1 MRGSM
6 QSVLPA
12 IAAADDRPA
21 PRSLS
26 VLLNRS
32 ATGYVLAM
40 LLVIA
45 AHATIALSWRKDAG
59 SASFAVCI
67 AAVAAAALFGGAGPG
82 MLATIL
88 LALDLDYSFMPPY
101 HSLQLD
107 FQSLL
112 HLMAFCTVAMG
123 ISSLQGR
130 RHKAEESLRA
140 ARDELEARVVDRT
153 AELLRSREQFRLLV
167 NGFRDQAFFMLDHA
181 GSVAGWNSGAERLLG
196 YSEAEIVGR
205 PLASIWSDAYRRD
218 TTADLS
224 RLSDSRSSD
233 RFEHHDWIV
242 RKDGSRFWG
251 SIFLAHLESDPRHRG
266 GQAVTIR
273 DLTERRSL
281 EREILDISE
290 RERIRIGHDL
300 HDGLGQE
307 LSGTAMLS
315 IALAQRLAGVDSVPA
330 ATAAAADAEQ
340 IADLIHESIRHTREL
355 ARGLC
360 PLDMDEEGLPAAI
373 RQLAERVDRLPGV
386 RCECEVP
393 RRVGVD
399 SASTLHLHRIA
410 QEAINNAV
418 RHGNANLI
426 TVRLLEENRQLTL
439 IVADDGVGIP
449 NPLPRGSGL
458 GLRLMRYR
466 AKMIGAS
473 IEIARGSP
481 CGTVVACRINT
492 CGTAAPGRDSAG
504 PEPSRSTVEGGC
516 ATPESGHG

>member
-1 MRGSM
+1 M

-12 IAAADDRPA
+12 ISAENSQAAERS
-21 PRSLS
+21 PRLW
-26 VLLNRS
+26 LNRQ
-32 ATGYVLAM
+32 AAGYVVAM
-40 LLVIA
+40 MLVIA
-45 AHATIALSWRKDAG
+45 AHATIALSWRKEAG

-67 AAVAAAALFGGAGPG
+67 AAVAAAALVGGGGPG

-112 HLMAFCTVAMG
+112 HLLAFCTVSMG

-140 ARDELEARVVDRT
+140 ARDQLEARVGDRT

-181 GSVAGWNSGAERLLG
+181 GNVAGWNNGAERLLG
-196 YSEAEIVGR
+196 YSDAEIVGR
-205 PLASIWSDAYRRD
+205 PLASIWPDADRRD
-218 TTADLS
+218 TAADPS
-224 RLSDSRSSD
+224 RLSDSQTSNRY
-233 RFEHHDWIV
+233 EHHDWIV

-251 SIFLAHLESDPRHRG
+251 SIFLAHLESDPRYRG

-315 IALAQRLAGVDSVPA
+315 IALAQRLAEVDSVPA
-330 ATAAAADAEQ
+330 ATASAADAEQ

-360 PLDMDEEGLPAAI
+360 PLDMDDEGLPAAI
-373 RQLAERVDRLPGV
+373 RQLAERIARLPGV
-386 RCECEVP
+386 RCECELP
-393 RRVGVD
+393 ARVGVD
-399 SASTLHLHRIA
+399 SATALHLHRIA
-410 QEAINNAV
+410 QEALSNAV
-418 RHGNANLI
+418 RHGKSGQI
-426 TVRLLEENRQLTL
+426 TVRLIEAQHQLTL
-439 IVADDGVGIP
+439 TVSDDGIGIP
-449 NPLPRGSGL
+449 HPVPRGSGL

-473 IEIARGSP
+473 IDIARGSP
-481 CGTVVACRINT
+481 SGTVVTCRV
-492 CGTAAPGRDSAG
+492 GTQEDLHRDSL
-504 PEPSRSTVEGGC
+504 ENQ
-516 ATPESGHG
+516 HG